1 LTDFI
6 YVHHIQRYVDGDGH
20 RQPFYYYL
28 MTLPV
33 DFLPWTVF
41 AIPAAFA
48 YFPYRQL
55 KRPVPQLFVLWFV
68 VVFLFFSVSDTKR
81 DLYLLPL
88 LPSMALLVGNYI
100 DDLAEGRLAESPL
113 YQWMGQLF
121 FGAVVAIG
129 LALPFGAWIV
139 RKETFWISLP
149 TAVVLIIGGVLTV
162 VFIRK
167 RQPLKIIT
175 AVTLLMTLAT
185 VGLSIWILP
194 YVDQFKSRRL
204 FSLEVKKIVAA
215 TAPLYIYNDTM
226 HDFNFY
232 TQREVIAVLSSRG
245 EVVEVFRQPG
255 SRYLLINNSGLETLN
270 MFGPEQVVLT
280 QSVGSTTWN
289 LVASRAD
296 GAK

>member
-1 LTDFI
+1 
-6 YVHHIQRYVDGDGH
+6 
-20 RQPFYYYL
+20 
-28 MTLPV
+28 
-33 DFLPWTVF
+33 
-41 AIPAAFA
+41 
-48 YFPYRQL
+48 
-55 KRPVPQLFVLWFV
+55 V
-68 VVFLFFSVSDTKR
+68 VVFLFFSISDTKR

-121 FGAVVAIG
+121 FGAVIAIG

-139 RKETFWISLP
+139 RRETFWISLP
-149 TAVVLIIGGVLTV
+149 AAVVLTIGGVLTV

-167 RQPLKIIT
+167 RQPLK
-175 AVTLLMTLAT
+175 AVAAVALSMTSAM

-204 FSLEVKKIVAA
+204 VSMEVNKIVPA

-232 TQREVIAVLSSRG
+232 TRRELIAVLSSRS
-245 EVVEVFRQPG
+245 EVAEASRQLG
-255 SRYLLINNSGLETLN
+255 NQYLLINDRDLKALN
-270 MFGPEQVVLT
+270 MFRPEQVVFT
-280 QSVGSTTWN
+280 QTVGSTTWN
-289 LVASRAD
+289 LVAF
-296 GAK
+296 